1 MITSKYNWKNIEKEP
16 DDGFFEV
23 TKKENIT
30 VNKLCT
36 LFGVRHTAIHE
47 IVTGKTKNIT
57 LRTLHRLAV
66 GLNMTVAD
74 LLDFPEMNET
84 IFEDE

>member
-1 MITSKYNWKNIEKEP
+1 MSNRKETASIC
-16 DDGFFEV
+16 E
-23 TKKENIT
+23 KENIT
-30 VNKLCT
+30 VNKLST
-36 LFGVRHTAIHE
+36 LSGVSHTTIRD
-47 IVTGKTKNIT
+47 IMTGKTKNIT

>member
-1 MITSKYNWKNIEKEP
+1 MTYADAIAKRLLTICE
-16 DDGFFEV
+16 
-23 TKKENIT
+23 KENIT

-36 LFGVRHTAIHE
+36 LSGVSHTTIQD
-47 IVTGKTKNIT
+47 IMTGKTKNIT

>member
-1 MITSKYNWKNIEKEP
+1 MTYADVIAKRLLTICE
-16 DDGFFEV
+16 
-23 TKKENIT
+23 KENIT
-30 VNKLCT
+30 VNKFGT
-36 LFGVRHTAIHE
+36 LSGVSHTTIQD
-47 IVTGKTKNIT
+47 IMTGKTKNIT

-84 IFEDE
+84 IFVDE

>member
-1 MITSKYNWKNIEKEP
+1 MYCP
-16 DDGFFEV
+16 
-23 TKKENIT
+23 
-30 VNKLCT
+30 
-36 LFGVRHTAIHE
+36 
-47 IVTGKTKNIT
+47 T

-74 LLDFPEMNET
+74 LLDFSEMNET